1 LTRGGEGQ
9 LKERFFLEDLFYPH
23 KNDRNNTSRSGR
35 LTYQLTLYFRDIS
48 GHDRPRKLELWF
60 RKDDRE
66 KRNEW
71 AHKIQDIRLRIDQYN
86 KQLIRDNQANQ
97 ITVNVPYYAMSE
109 CIFPEVQY
117 VGITTHDKN
126 ADEVKWD
133 IIPAKEAYKKAKAE
147 LHDQFIKWT
156 NEITIEKFYHIRFN
170 ENPTNRRNQN
180 IFGSHSKSQI
190 AYNIEFINTE
200 GNVCFYFDHTDY
212 RSNGPYQVGPNQPRE
227 FILLYGFTFTSIPTS
242 TVKPDTELC
251 QNIKELGY
259 SHELEIRHPH
269 EDSIRQFKN
278 KLNTLV
284 QNENCR
290 LDERKK
296 MSQSAFRDRMNTDPL
311 PARPQKNAPSSSPAE
326 KPVYVTEETKNI
338 EQHEMRDLSTS
349 THAYSGSEGVYRGH
363 GERNKRRQK
372 TFSDSE
378 AHSETPWVTIK
389 PSGSEITVIKETPD
403 NGADTAC
410 YSNAATSEV
419 TTAPP
424 APSSLSSHHQRNHHH
439 QQPATS
445 FSASRHLSHHRTSDV
460 RITRSGSA
468 EIHRPSDTRAILEN
482 IQDNN
487 QDRST
492 QGHQ

>member
-1 LTRGGEGQ
+1 M
-9 LKERFFLEDLFYPH
+9 
-23 KNDRNNTSRSGR
+23 
-35 LTYQLTLYFRDIS
+35 LYFIDVNS
-48 GHDRPRKLELWF
+48 FFF
-60 RKDDRE
+60 R
-66 KRNEW
+66 
-71 AHKIQDIRLRIDQYN
+71 
-86 KQLIRDNQANQ
+86 
-97 ITVNVPYYAMSE
+97 
-109 CIFPEVQY
+109 
-117 VGITTHDKN
+117 
-126 ADEVKWD
+126 
-133 IIPAKEAYKKAKAE
+133 
-147 LHDQFIKWT
+147 
-156 NEITIEKFYHIRFN
+156 
-170 ENPTNRRNQN
+170 
-180 IFGSHSKSQI
+180 
-190 AYNIEFINTE
+190 
-200 GNVCFYFDHTDY
+200 
-212 RSNGPYQVGPNQPRE
+212 
-227 FILLYGFTFTSIPTS
+227 
-242 TVKPDTELC
+242 
-251 QNIKELGY
+251 
-259 SHELEIRHPH
+259 
-269 EDSIRQFKN
+269 
-278 KLNTLV
+278 
-284 QNENCR
+284 
-290 LDERKK
+290 
-296 MSQSAFRDRMNTDPL
+296 
-311 PARPQKNAPSSSPAE
+311 
-326 KPVYVTEETKNI
+326 
-338 EQHEMRDLSTS
+338 
-349 THAYSGSEGVYRGH
+349 SEGVYRGH